1 VEVLMGQEM
10 MLLWNSALT
19 LAGAVILFWAKEK
32 ANELSRLNILL
43 NRTREEVARDN
54 VTQAE
59 IDRILEHIDARFN
72 RLEDKINQLIQKG

>member
-1 VEVLMGQEM
+1 MNQEIL
-10 MLLWNSALT
+10 LLWNAALT
-19 LAGAVILFWAKEK
+19 LAGAVLLMWIKEK
-32 ANELSRLNILL
+32 VAELNRLNILI

-72 RLEDKINQLIQKG
+72 RLEDKINQLIRQG

>member
-1 VEVLMGQEM
+1 MLMSQDVLYI
-10 MLLWNSALT
+10 WNAALT
-19 LAGAVILFWAKEK
+19 LAGAVLLMWIKEK
-32 ANELSRLNILL
+32 VAELNRLNILI

-72 RLEDKINQLIQKG
+72 RLEDKINQLIRQG

>member
-1 VEVLMGQEM
+1 MEMLMNQDIL
-10 MLLWNSALT
+10 LLWNAALT
-19 LAGAVILFWAKEK
+19 LAGAVMLMWIKEK
-32 ANELSRLNILL
+32 VSELNRLNILI

>member
-1 VEVLMGQEM
+1 MSQDVLY
-10 MLLWNSALT
+10 LWNAALT
-19 LAGAVILFWAKEK
+19 LAGAVLLMWVKEK
-32 ANELSRLNILL
+32 VAELNRLNILI

>member
-1 VEVLMGQEM
+1 MSQEI
-10 MLLWNSALT
+10 LYLWNAALT
-19 LAGAVILFWAKEK
+19 LSGAVLLMWIKEK
-32 ANELSRLNILL
+32 VAELNRLNILI

>member
-1 VEVLMGQEM
+1 MSQEIL
-10 MLLWNSALT
+10 LLWNAALT
-19 LAGAVILFWAKEK
+19 LAGAVLLMWIKEK
-32 ANELSRLNILL
+32 VAELNRLNILI

-72 RLEDKINQLIQKG
+72 RLEDKINQLIQRG

>member
-1 VEVLMGQEM
+1 MTQEM
-10 MLLWNSALT
+10 MLLWNGALT

-32 ANELSRLNILL
+32 AGELNRLIILL

-59 IDRILEHIDARFN
+59 IDKVLEHIDARFN
-72 RLEDKINQLIQKG
+72 RLEDKINQLIQRG